1 MYTKDTNA
9 LPPPPPPQ
17 FGVDSVALLGFEF
30 LSLPSEP
37 RLALQF

>member
-9 LPPPPPPQ
+9 LPRPPQ

-37 RLALQF
+37 RLAL